1 MILWYNSFQ
10 LKTKVPHGGNH
21 RDTVNLCRR
30 LTLNTIPQNK
40 ICSKC
45 KELKSVDCFHPD
57 KSKKSGYAS
66 YCKSCRSVYL
76 KKYRSNVANHEKA
89 ISYGRKYYKDNKEEI
104 LEKQKIYVKNNW
116 DWIYKA
122 AVERKNKDRDGY
134 LSYLKNYY
142 HSNKHKTVEKRRD
155 SLRRWKQ
162 NNREYVR
169 ERDTKY
175 RKENSE
181 KFSFATR
188 RWAKNNPEKVRRI
201 SHARRA
207 RLLNA
212 DGNYT
217 VEEWVS
223 LKRKYNYACLC
234 CGIAEPDI
242 KLTVDH
248 VIPLYLGGS
257 NFIDNIQPL
266 CFSCNSRKGIKIID
280 YRLEAQHD

>member
-21 RDTVNLCRR
+21 RDTVNLYRR
-30 LTLNTIPQNK
+30 LTLNTIPQTK

-45 KELKSVDCFHPD
+45 KEEKSVDCFHPD
-57 KSKKSGYAS
+57 KSKKSGYVS

-76 KKYRSNVANHEKA
+76 KSYREDVGNKTKA
-89 ISYGRKYYKDNKEEI
+89 VEYGRKYYQDNREEI
-104 LEKQKIYVKNNW
+104 LEQQREYVKKNW
-116 DWIYKA
+116 DRIYTARRGKL
-122 AVERKNKDRDGY
+122 NSDRDKY
-134 LSYLKNYY
+134 LSYLRDYY
-142 HSNKHKTVEKRRD
+142 HKTKDKTADKRRN

-169 ERDTKY
+169 ERDKKY
-175 RKENSE
+175 REKNPD
-181 KFSFATR
+181 KFSIPNK
-188 RWAKNNPEKVRRI
+188 RWAKNNPEKVIRI
-201 SHARRA
+201 QHARRA

-212 DGNYT
+212 SGNYT
-217 VEEWVS
+217 VNEWNN
-223 LKRKYNYACLC
+223 LKKKYNYTCLC
-234 CGIAEPDI
+234 CGDSEPNI

-266 CFSCNSRKGIKIID
+266 CKSCNSRKGIKIID
-280 YRLEAQHD
+280 YR